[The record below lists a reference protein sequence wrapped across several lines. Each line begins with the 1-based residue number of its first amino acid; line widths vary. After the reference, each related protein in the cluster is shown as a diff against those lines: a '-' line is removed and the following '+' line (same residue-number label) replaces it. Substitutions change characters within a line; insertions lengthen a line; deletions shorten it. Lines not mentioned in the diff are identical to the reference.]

1 MGSMHRD
8 RTSNN
13 GPSDRRP
20 SEPGCI
26 RFATAADAYLDGEL
40 DPGHKADVDAH
51 LAECGECS
59 ERLAS
64 SRALRQSLKNVSSRR
79 ASEALRERV
88 MATMGRERA
97 RDSQF
102 DEPVAAQPAAQ
113 QSGML
118 RLRYAVALA
127 AAAGIAFAMG
137 LSRMSEGLGQAPV
150 GDLATPRPTTART
163 QTLDS
168 MLDELVEL
176 HAEPLPPETRN
187 PDELPR
193 FDPLV
198 GVPVRRPALPAR
210 FDATFDG
217 ARVHAMRDRRRAAL
231 LQYTVL
237 NSQHSKHRVTVYV
250 FDPAKVPVKD
260 SCLTPRQMRDRG
272 TPVYVGTM
280 RGYSVAAAE
289 RSGVGYAFATDLDGD
304 ESAQLAMAV
313 QQ

>member
-1 MGSMHRD
+1 MSSSNRD
-8 RTSNN
+8 R
-13 GPSDRRP
+13 D

-26 RFATAADAYLDGEL
+26 RFATAADAYIDGEL
-40 DPGHKADVDAH
+40 DPGHQSDVDAH
-51 LAECGECS
+51 LVECDECS
-59 ERLAS
+59 ERLAAA
-64 SRALRQSLKNVSSRR
+64 RALRTSLKNVTSRR

-88 MATMGRERA
+88 CATMARERDDDA
-97 RDSQF
+97 D
-102 DEPVAAQPAAQ
+102 DAVAAQAAHGGG
-113 QSGML
+113 SML

-137 LSRMSEGLGQAPV
+137 LSRMTAPPV
-150 GDLATPRPTTART
+150 GDLASTPKQPITSSKSF
-163 QTLDS
+163 DS
-168 MLDELVEL
+168 LLDELVEL
-176 HAEPLPPETRN
+176 HSDPLPPETRN

-198 GVPVRRPALPAR
+198 GVPVRRPAMPAR

-231 LQYTVL
+231 LQYTVQ
-237 NSQHSKHRVTVYV
+237 NKQHSKHRVTVYV
-250 FDPAKVPVKD
+250 FDPSKVPVKD
-260 SCLTPRQMRDRG
+260 SCLTPRQGRDRAM
-272 TPVYVGTM
+272 PVYVGTM

>member
-1 MGSMHRD
+1 MSSTHRD
-8 RTSNN
+8 RI
-13 GPSDRRP
+13 

-40 DPGHKADVDAH
+40 DPGHQADVDAH

-64 SRALRQSLKNVSSRR
+64 ARALRQSLKNVSSRR
-79 ASEALRERV
+79 ASESLRERV
-88 MATMGRERA
+88 LATMSQQRA
-97 RDSQF
+97 RESHS
-102 DEPVAAQPAAQ
+102 EEVVAAQPPAE
-113 QSGML
+113 SGRML

-137 LSRMSEGLGQAPV
+137 LSRLNQTPV
-150 GDLATPRPTTART
+150 GDLASQPKQPITTSKSM
-163 QTLDS
+163 DS
-168 MLDELVEL
+168 MLEELVEL

-198 GVPVRRPALPAR
+198 GVPVRRPAMPAR

-231 LQYTVL
+231 LQYTVQ
-237 NSQHSKHRVTVYV
+237 NKQHSKHRVTVYV

-260 SCLTPRQMRDRG
+260 SCLTPRQGRDRVA
-272 TPVYVGTM
+272 PVYVGTM
-280 RGYSVAAAE
+280 RGYTVAAAE

>member
-1 MGSMHRD
+1 MSNARD
-8 RTSNN
+8 RN
-13 GPSDRRP
+13 

-26 RFATAADAYLDGEL
+26 RFATAADAYVDGEL
-40 DPGHKADVDAH
+40 DPGHQADVDAH
-51 LAECGECS
+51 LVECDECT
-59 ERLAS
+59 ERLAAA
-64 SRALRQSLKNVSSRR
+64 RALRVSLKATASRR

-88 MATMGRERA
+88 CAAMAQERA
-97 RDSQF
+97 RAEQAA
-102 DEPVAAQPAAQ
+102 DEAVPAHAAHGGG
-113 QSGML
+113 SML

-137 LSRMSEGLGQAPV
+137 LSRMTQPPV
-150 GDLATPRPTTART
+150 GDLATTPKQPIATSKS
-163 QTLDS
+163 LDS
-168 MLDELVEL
+168 LLDELVEL
-176 HAEPLPPETRN
+176 HSDPLPPETRN

-198 GVPVRRPALPAR
+198 GVPVRRPAMPAR

-231 LQYTVL
+231 LQYTVQ
-237 NSQHSKHRVTVYV
+237 NKQNGKHRVTVYV

-260 SCLTPRQMRDRG
+260 SCLTPRQVRDRPS
-272 TPVYVGTM
+272 PVYVGTM

>member
-1 MGSMHRD
+1 MSNTRD
-8 RTSNN
+8 RN
-13 GPSDRRP
+13 

-26 RFATAADAYLDGEL
+26 RFATAADAYIDGEL
-40 DPGHKADVDAH
+40 DPGHQSDVDAH
-51 LAECGECS
+51 LVECDECA
-59 ERLAS
+59 ERLAAA
-64 SRALRQSLKNVSSRR
+64 RALRTSLKNASSRR

-88 MATMGRERA
+88 CAAMARERTLQLEGDA
-97 RDSQF
+97 
-102 DEPVAAQPAAQ
+102 DEAVAAQPVHGG
-113 QSGML
+113 SSML

-137 LSRMSEGLGQAPV
+137 LSRMTQAPV
-150 GDLATPRPTTART
+150 GDLAPKPRQTTAST
-163 QTLDS
+163 TKSFDS
-168 MLDELVEL
+168 LLDELVEL
-176 HAEPLPPETRN
+176 HSDPLPPETRN

-198 GVPVRRPALPAR
+198 GVPVRRPAMPAR

-231 LQYTVL
+231 LQYTVQ
-237 NSQHSKHRVTVYV
+237 NKQHSKHRVTVYV

-260 SCLTPRQMRDRG
+260 SCLTPRQGRDRAM
-272 TPVYVGTM
+272 PVYVGTM